1 MQVESVERDRTR
13 PHVEFCL
20 VDDSV
25 DCSGAPPPPTLPLCD
40 TELSHSIAASQQQQ
54 QQQQQQQRGLQRRDT
69 PHHLKNKRVNTPPL
83 PPAAGASA
91 ADSAAASVADTDP
104 AQADR
109 VRRLLARQIIGRLC
123 TTAEEMTGAADS
135 SPAAGLMIGV
145 DNSPAA
151 RLMTGAADSS
161 PAAGLMIGVDNS
173 PAARLMTGAADSSP
187 AAGLMIGVD
196 NSPTAGLH
204 DDTTEVCRPHPTAPR
219 HFLPQMYRPI
229 GRYWHGRF

>member
-1 MQVESVERDRTR
+1 MVQVESVERERTR

-25 DCSGAPPPPTLPLCD
+25 DCSGAPPPPPTSPLCD

-83 PPAAGASA
+83 PPAAGAGASA
-91 ADSAAASVADTDP
+91 ADSAAAGVADTDP

-109 VRRLLARQIIGRLC
+109 VRRLLARQIIGKLC

-135 SPAAGLMIGV
+135 SPAAGL
-145 DNSPAA
+145 
-151 RLMTGAADSS
+151 L
-161 PAAGLMIGVDNS
+161 
-173 PAARLMTGAADSSP
+173 
-187 AAGLMIGVD
+187 
-196 NSPTAGLH
+196 
-204 DDTTEVCRPHPTAPR
+204 DDATEVCRPHPTAPR
-219 HFLPQMYRPI
+219 HILPQI
-229 GRYWHGRF
+229 SK

>member
-1 MQVESVERDRTR
+1 MVQVESVERERTR

-25 DCSGAPPPPTLPLCD
+25 DCSGAPPPPTSPLCD
-40 TELSHSIAASQQQQ
+40 TELSHSIAASQHH
-54 QQQQQQQRGLQRRDT
+54 QQQQQQRGLQRRDT

-91 ADSAAASVADTDP
+91 ADSSAAGVADTDP

-109 VRRLLARQIIGRLC
+109 VRRLLARQIIGKLC

-151 RLMTGAADSS
+151 GLHDDATEVCRPRRTPPHSHANVSIVLSAA
-161 PAAGLMIGVDNS
+161 IN
-173 PAARLMTGAADSSP
+173 
-187 AAGLMIGVD
+187 
-196 NSPTAGLH
+196 PTVGLH
-204 DDTTEVCRPHPTAPR
+204 DDTTEVCRPHPIAPR